1 MDIKANRYIKD
12 KFKNVSAMSFTT
24 FNNELVVSFDGFE
37 NQEDIIDFADYLF
50 SKIKMRYLHSD
61 TVPTYH

>member
-1 MDIKANRYIKD
+1 MDIKAEKYLKD

-61 TVPTYH
+61 KVPTYH